1 MATKAKNAERAPD
14 NLPSPL
20 PAKQQPVD
28 YDSDDLAAEADDE
41 VVDRGEVSA
50 PPPPEG
56 TAPKETAA
64 DVTASLAEVVT
75 PVKKGR
81 PKKSAEEPPGAPKKK
96 KAKKKGL
103 VSASPAID
111 SGPRY
116 YYDIQNFIVTNGMDL
131 EQFGITPP
139 RAASQPTQTGIRA
152 LAPEYPPT
160 PSSTPAHKLDMEIK
174 SESTPFDPPRYTYPQ
189 GIPVG
194 EKDVFCQSCGL
205 RLVKHA
211 FKSGSR
217 SGRPCHFY
225 VCPTD

>member
-64 DVTASLAEVVT
+64 DVTASLAELVT

-139 RAASQPTQTGIRA
+139 RAASQVTQTGIRA
-152 LAPEYPPT
+152 LAPEYPAT
-160 PSSTPAHKLDMEIK
+160 PASTPQFNLDVKQEEPLRI
-174 SESTPFDPPRYTYPQ
+174 PRYAYPS
-189 GIPVG
+189 GATVS
-194 EKDVFCQSCGL
+194 ENDTFCTTCGL
-205 RLVKHA
+205 RLAKHA
-211 FKSGSR
+211 MKSGSR
-217 SGRPCHFY
+217 GGNKCLFY
-225 VCPTD
+225 LCPDV